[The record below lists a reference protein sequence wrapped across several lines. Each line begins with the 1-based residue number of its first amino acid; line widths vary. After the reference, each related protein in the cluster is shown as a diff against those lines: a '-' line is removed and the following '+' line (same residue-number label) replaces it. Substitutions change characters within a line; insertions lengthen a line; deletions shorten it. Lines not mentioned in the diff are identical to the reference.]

1 MENSRRGATVS
12 VCMIV
17 KNEEKVLDRALSG
30 LSFADEIV
38 IADTGSEDGTK
49 KIAAR
54 YTDKIYDFQW
64 TDDFAAARNFVFSKG
79 SSDYLMWLDA
89 DDVVTAEN
97 AEKLSEWKAEACA
110 DTLYCL
116 YDAAFDESGKPSF
129 SYYRE
134 RAVRNCPL
142 ARWNGFVHECIAPFG
157 KIERS
162 DIRIEH
168 RPLPGKQKKGRNLEI
183 YRKQLQ
189 RGKEF
194 NARERFYYGRELI
207 FNGFKEEGIAIIK
220 SMLTM
225 PDAFYVNCIEGLRT
239 IAETEIS
246 RGRRAE
252 AKQAYLQSFLFGEP
266 RAGALNG
273 LGKLAMANGNYRE
286 AEFWFEAALN
296 CRDHTDEGDFE
307 RPEER
312 GLIPYLELTV
322 CRWRLN
328 DTSGAEK
335 AHLAAAAIAPEH
347 PSVQYNKRFFDGL
360 RH

>member
-207 FNGFKEEGIAIIK
+207 FNGFKEEGIAVING
-220 SMLTM
+220 MLAM

-239 IAETEIS
+239 VAEAEIS
-246 RGRRAE
+246 LGKAE
-252 AKQAYLQSFLFGEP
+252 AAKFSYLKSFMFGEP
-266 RAGALNG
+266 RAGIVNG
-273 LGKLAMANGNYRE
+273 LGRLAMARNDYAE
-286 AEFWFEAALN
+286 AAFWFRAALN
-296 CRDHTDEGDFE
+296 CRDHSAEGDFE

-312 GLIPYLELTV
+312 ALIPYLQLTV
-322 CRWRLN
+322 CLWRLN
-328 DTSGAEK
+328 DFEGAKRAHK
-335 AHLAAAAIAPEH
+335 AAEAIAPNH
-347 PSVQYNKRFFDGL
+347 PSVAYNRQFFG
-360 RH
+360 